1 MFKHRIAVAA
11 LSTIF
16 ALPLAA
22 QVSAHGSAHASAG
35 VPHGMA
41 VPTQLLG
48 GVNSGNAKVG
58 QQVLAKLAQPAKL
71 ADGSTLPA
79 GSQLMGH
86 LTQVKSFAGDSKAT
100 SSLKMLFDQAKTPDG
115 QVKKIKSIV
124 QGVGS
129 GSASSDAQG
138 TPASQGNSGGGGLL
152 GGVTG
157 AVGGVVKTT
166 GSVLGAV
173 TGLPG
178 VLLDSTGTLMSKGSD
193 VNVPAGTQITVS
205 VAAQE

>member
-1 MFKHRIAVAA
+1 
-11 LSTIF
+11 
-16 ALPLAA
+16 
-22 QVSAHGSAHASAG
+22 
-35 VPHGMA
+35 MA

-48 GVNSGNAKVG
+48 GVNSGSAKVG
-58 QQVLAKLAQPAKL
+58 QQVLARTAQPSKL
-71 ADGSTLPA
+71 ADGTMLPP

-86 LTQVKSFAGDSKAT
+86 LTEVKSLSGGSGGT

-115 QVKKIKSIV
+115 QVKKITSMV
-124 QGVGS
+124 QGVGPAAGTTS
-129 GSASSDAQG
+129 GAGSADAQSS
-138 TPASQGNSGGGGLL
+138 PASQGGSGGGLL

-166 GSVLGAV
+166 GSLLGAV

-178 VLLDSTGTLMSKGSD
+178 VLLDSTGTLQEKGS
-193 VNVPAGTQITVS
+193 NVDLPEGTQVTVS